1 MATTDYNLH
10 TKLKDV
16 KAFSKEHPE
25 LIKFNFNL
33 KIKSMPKYSSFK
45 EKLFVKQKGLCLLC
59 NKSID
64 FENLNNYNL
73 HIDHIKPISKRGSKG
88 SITNM
93 RLVHK

>member
-45 EKLFVKQKGLCLLC
+45 EK
-59 NKSID
+59 KS
-64 FENLNNYNL
+64 Y
-73 HIDHIKPISKRGSKG
+73 S
-88 SITNM
+88 
-93 RLVHK
+93 